1 MNNITIHKQQK
12 KVIKKMDS
20 KVPENALTRTRSI
33 NEIHFN
39 AINSN
44 LKHKISNVG
53 NHEEQKKLLPSNS
66 SRKFIIVPAHN
77 GNNGTQ
83 KKSSPPSMSNDS
95 GPSSS
100 SNASHTTSPIQS
112 PLPIYIKP
120 KHSNSM
126 RSVRSAQ
133 IPIHDQGMAL
143 SSPIYSPPPSIA
155 RSGSYIFSDCGSTRI
170 FSDAVSVRSL
180 ASIGMGST
188 DGRKMV
194 IRRVPNSPTEL
205 LSIISPPT

>member
-1 MNNITIHKQQK
+1 ME
-12 KVIKKMDS
+12 S
-20 KVPENALTRTRSI
+20 KVPENPLTRTRSI

-44 LKHKISNVG
+44 LKHKNSNVG
-53 NHEEQKKLLPSNS
+53 NYEEQKKLLPSNS
-66 SRKFIIVPAHN
+66 RKFIIVPAQ
-77 GNNGTQ
+77 NGTA
-83 KKSSPPSMSNDS
+83 KKSPPHDS

-100 SNASHTTSPIQS
+100 SASHTTSPIQS

-120 KHSNSM
+120 KHTNSM

-143 SSPIYSPPPSIA
+143 SSPIYSPPPSIV

>member
-1 MNNITIHKQQK
+1 
-12 KVIKKMDS
+12 MDT
-20 KVPENALTRTRSI
+20 KVPENPLTRTRSI

-44 LKHKISNVG
+44 LKHKNSNAG
-53 NHEEQKKLLPSNS
+53 NHEEQKKLLQTNN

-77 GNNGTQ
+77 GTT
-83 KKSSPPSMSNDS
+83 KKSSPPSHDS

-112 PLPIYIKP
+112 PIPIYMKP
-120 KHSNSM
+120 KHTNSM

>member
-1 MNNITIHKQQK
+1 
-12 KVIKKMDS
+12 MDT
-20 KVPENALTRTRSI
+20 KVPENPLTRTRSI

-44 LKHKISNVG
+44 LKHKNSNVG
-53 NHEEQKKLLPSNS
+53 NHEEQKKLLPTNS

-77 GNNGTQ
+77 GTA
-83 KKSSPPSMSNDS
+83 KKSSSPPSTSHDS

-100 SNASHTTSPIQS
+100 NASNTTSPLQS
-112 PLPIYIKP
+112 PIPLYMKP
-120 KHSNSM
+120 KHTNSM

>member
-1 MNNITIHKQQK
+1 
-12 KVIKKMDS
+12 MDT
-20 KVPENALTRTRSI
+20 KVPENPLTRTRSI

-44 LKHKISNVG
+44 LKHKNSNAG
-53 NHEEQKKLLPSNS
+53 NNEEQKKLLQTNN

-77 GNNGTQ
+77 GTT
-83 KKSSPPSMSNDS
+83 KKSSPPSHDS

-112 PLPIYIKP
+112 PIPIYMKP
-120 KHSNSM
+120 KHTNSM